1 MYVTHSDSRQVG
13 SLASQ
18 SIWPQFRRERLLGSR
33 ATEASIFPFLSLS
46 LSHTHVTAEKTHSPW
61 GLTERAASDLLKLDD
76 MRVATQACENT
87 MWHLG
92 TQTVNHLLMYGVQYG
107 TFAMCS
113 FIQSAVLSVR
123 PQRETKIACTFSEG
137 EMLTVRHL

>member
-1 MYVTHSDSRQVG
+1 MSDQVLCM
-13 SLASQ
+13 SHTQTADRLALWHLKESGLN
-18 SIWPQFRRERLLGSR
+18 SDVRGCWGAGRRKP
-33 ATEASIFPFLSLS
+33 PFFLFSLS

-123 PQRETKIACTFSEG
+123 PQRETKIAHCMHILRG
-137 EMLTVRHL
+137 

>member
-18 SIWPQFRRERLLGSR
+18 RIWPQFRRERLLGSR
-33 ATEASIFPFLSLS
+33 ATEASIFPFLSFS
-46 LSHTHVTAEKTHSPW
+46 VTHTCNCRKKHSPW

-76 MRVATQACENT
+76 TRVATQACENT

-92 TQTVNHLLMYGVQYG
+92 TQTVNHLLMYGVQCV